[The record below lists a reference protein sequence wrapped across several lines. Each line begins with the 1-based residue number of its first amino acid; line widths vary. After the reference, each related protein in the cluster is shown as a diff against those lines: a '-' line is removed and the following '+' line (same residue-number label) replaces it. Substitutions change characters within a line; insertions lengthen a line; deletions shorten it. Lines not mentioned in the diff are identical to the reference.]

1 MVHNPTS
8 AIQKRKAIYGVDG
21 YNAAMKKELEHMTTV
36 GDAIHLG
43 AEFFEAAGLYFGHG
57 TDNAWDESLSLVLY
71 ALSLPW
77 DVDASV
83 QERQLT
89 EVEQYVI
96 AALFERRIKERVPAA
111 YLTGEAWFAGIPF
124 HVDERVLVPRSPIA
138 ELIESEFA
146 PWLSDAPQ
154 TILDLCTGSGCI
166 GIACAL
172 YLPEAHVTL
181 SDISTEAL
189 AVASQNIARYELEDR
204 VEILESDLFNGLQ
217 QQRFDLIVSN
227 PPYVDAEDLADMPA
241 EYHHEPEIGLASGLD
256 GLDFTRRLLSEA
268 PDHLTEQGVL
278 IVEVGNSWVALEEA
292 YPEVPFLWLEFER
305 GGHGVFL
312 LTAQQLRDCRTMFG
326 AV

>member
-1 MVHNPTS
+1 
-8 AIQKRKAIYGVDG
+8 
-21 YNAAMKKELEHMTTV
+21 MKKALEHMTTV
-36 GDAIHLG
+36 GDAIHHG
-43 AEFFEAAGLYFGHG
+43 AELFEAAGLYFGHG

-77 DVDASV
+77 NVEASV
-83 QERQLT
+83 QSRQLT
-89 EVEQYVI
+89 EAEQSVI
-96 AALFERRIKERVPAA
+96 AALFERRIDERVPAA
-111 YLTGEAWFAGIPF
+111 YLTGEAWFAGVPF
-124 HVDERVLVPRSPIA
+124 YVDQRVLVPRSPIA
-138 ELIESEFA
+138 ELVESEFT
-146 PWLSDAPQ
+146 PWLPDAPQ

-181 SDISTEAL
+181 SDISTDAL
-189 AVASQNIARYELEDR
+189 AVASQNIARYELEER
-204 VEILESDLFNGLQ
+204 VETLESDLFSSLQ